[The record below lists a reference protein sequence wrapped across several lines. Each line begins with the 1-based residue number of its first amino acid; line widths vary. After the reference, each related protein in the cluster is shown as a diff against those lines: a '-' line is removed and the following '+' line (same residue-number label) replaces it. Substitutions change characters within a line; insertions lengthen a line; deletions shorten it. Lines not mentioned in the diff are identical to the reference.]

1 MKISITASEVA
12 KMSEM
17 SANDRIYF
25 LQAKFYEERSALWV
39 GLGPGVKKIQDEMV
53 AGRA

>member
-1 MKISITASEVA
+1 MKIQINASEVA

-17 SANDRIYF
+17 SATDRVYF
-25 LQAKFYEERSALWV
+25 LQAKFYSERSALWV

-53 AGRA
+53 TGRA

>member
-1 MKISITASEVA
+1 MKIFLNATDIQRMS
-12 KMSEM
+12 KMS
-17 SANDRIYF
+17 ATDRVYF
-25 LQAKFYEERSALWV
+25 LQAKFYSERSALWV